1 MAKEDIFDK
10 QSQIDALNVL
20 EATRNQKT
28 EEYVDRVNSRLSKRT
43 KMTKGE
49 MDMSLGHKR
58 SYDEELPSTSSKK
71 ISTYE
76 NEEDITQED
85 TLSSVAESI
94 WHDRDPETDYY
105 IIDLGDEETLNQVH
119 ELLSD
124 YELNSLFERLRL
136 TDEDEYEKSCDNGD
150 IEGENKDITDEK
162 DNEEFAKMKGK
173 VHQLDRQSEKL
184 HYLSNTFPIPVESYD
199 QSMPDIFVI
208 KSVSSHLDT
217 ITKMN
222 GIMGNTPERTWT
234 AHVIAYLF
242 FVTFCFIDSL
252 RYFSCERDISTKV
265 DAQDN
270 GYKAD
275 GVLKFFER
283 PRQIPLSLLEV
294 SEGPNNPDPNKI
306 NGDRK
311 KLMNEG
317 I

>member
-71 ISTYE
+71 VGIQYITQLLVRKIFISSFHPFMCIQISTYE

-85 TLSSVAESI
+85 TLSSVAELKSI

-136 TDEDEYEKSCDNGD
+136 TDEDEY
-150 IEGENKDITDEK
+150 
-162 DNEEFAKMKGK
+162 
-173 VHQLDRQSEKL
+173 
-184 HYLSNTFPIPVESYD
+184 
-199 QSMPDIFVI
+199 
-208 KSVSSHLDT
+208 VSA
-217 ITKMN
+217 
-222 GIMGNTPERTWT
+222 E
-234 AHVIAYLF
+234 A
-242 FVTFCFIDSL
+242 VT
-252 RYFSCERDISTKV
+252 V
-265 DAQDN
+265 
-270 GYKAD
+270 
-275 GVLKFFER
+275 
-283 PRQIPLSLLEV
+283 
-294 SEGPNNPDPNKI
+294 
-306 NGDRK
+306 
-311 KLMNEG
+311 
-317 I
+317 

>member
-85 TLSSVAESI
+85 TLSSVAELKSI

-136 TDEDEYEKSCDNGD
+136 TDEDEYVK
-150 IEGENKDITDEK
+150 GENKDITDEK

-234 AHVIAYLF
+234 AHV
-242 FVTFCFIDSL
+242 
-252 RYFSCERDISTKV
+252 

>member
-85 TLSSVAESI
+85 TLSSVAE
-94 WHDRDPETDYY
+94 
-105 IIDLGDEETLNQVH
+105 V
-119 ELLSD
+119 SD
-124 YELNSLFERLRL
+124 TFGKIKFQHIMTSL
-136 TDEDEYEKSCDNGD
+136 K
-150 IEGENKDITDEK
+150 GENKDITDEK

-311 KLMNEG
+311 KLMNEAYNCLCMNRFLG
-317 I
+317 LFGYPIY

>member
-1 MAKEDIFDK
+1 
-10 QSQIDALNVL
+10 
-20 EATRNQKT
+20 
-28 EEYVDRVNSRLSKRT
+28 
-43 KMTKGE
+43 
-49 MDMSLGHKR
+49 
-58 SYDEELPSTSSKK
+58 
-71 ISTYE
+71 
-76 NEEDITQED
+76 
-85 TLSSVAESI
+85 
-94 WHDRDPETDYY
+94 
-105 IIDLGDEETLNQVH
+105 
-119 ELLSD
+119 
-124 YELNSLFERLRL
+124 
-136 TDEDEYEKSCDNGD
+136 
-150 IEGENKDITDEK
+150 
-162 DNEEFAKMKGK
+162 MKGK